1 MKIKYNAP
9 VILTFA
15 LVSAGVLV
23 VAQILGPQFV
33 ARFFSVPGYTQRIRL
48 LSPEAFR
55 LITHV
60 IGHGSW
66 LHLMSNFAFV
76 LLIGPILEE
85 KYGSGPLFVMMLVTA
100 LATGILNMLF
110 FPTGLLGA
118 SGIVFMLILLISFT
132 NIREGEIPLTF
143 ILVVL
148 LFLVK
153 EILNIFENNNISEFA
168 HIVGGIS
175 GALFGFL
182 FRGRRTSPEGT
193 PENPADHS

>member
-1 MKIKYNAP
+1 VKIKYNAP
-9 VILTFA
+9 VILTFTLA
-15 LVSAGVLV
+15 STAVLV
-23 VAQILGPQFV
+23 VAQILGQDFV
-33 ARFFSVPGYTQRIRL
+33 IRYFSVPGSTQGIRL
-48 LSPEAFR
+48 FSASAFR

-60 IGHGSW
+60 MGHVGW
-66 LHLMSNFAFV
+66 IHLMGNFAFV

-85 KYGSGPLFVMMLVTA
+85 KYGSGPLLAMMFITA
-100 LATGILNMLF
+100 IVTGILNIVL

-118 SGIVFMLILLISFT
+118 SGIVFMFILLISFT

-153 EILNIFENNNISEFA
+153 EILNMFENNSISEFA
-168 HIVGGIS
+168 HIAGGIC

-182 FRGRRTSPEGT
+182 LRKREGQQS
-193 PENPADHS
+193 A

>member
-9 VILTFA
+9 VILTFTLA
-15 LVSAGVLV
+15 STAVLV
-23 VAQILGPQFV
+23 IAQIVGPQFV
-33 ARFFSVPGYTQRIRL
+33 IRYFSVPGFTQRIRL
-48 LSPEAFR
+48 FSPGAFR

-66 LHLMSNFAFV
+66 AHLMGNFAFV

-85 KYGSGPLFVMMLVTA
+85 KYGSGPLFAMMFVTA
-100 LATGILNMLF
+100 LVTGILNLLLF
-110 FPTGLLGA
+110 PAGLLGA
-118 SGIVFMLILLISFT
+118 SGVVFMLILLISFT

-168 HIVGGIS
+168 HIMGGIC

-182 FRGRRTSPEGT
+182 FRRRGSPPQDDLDERS
-193 PENPADHS
+193 AR

>member
-33 ARFFSVPGYTQRIRL
+33 LQFFSVPGYTQRIRL

-100 LATGILNMLF
+100 LVTGILNMLL
-110 FPTGLLGA
+110 FPAGLLGA

-153 EILNIFENNNISEFA
+153 EILSMFESNNISEFA
-168 HIVGGIS
+168 HIVGGIC

-182 FRGRRTSPEGT
+182 FRGRTIPTADAPED
-193 PENPADHS
+193 PYDRP

>member
-15 LVSAGVLV
+15 LTSTAVLV
-23 VAQILGPQFV
+23 VAQIIGAQFV
-33 ARFFSVPGYTQRIRL
+33 IRYFSVPGYTQRIRL
-48 LSPEAFR
+48 LSPGAFR

-66 LHLMSNFAFV
+66 AHLMGNFAFV

-85 KYGSGPLFVMMLVTA
+85 RYGSGPLFVMMLVTA
-100 LATGILNMLF
+100 LATGILNMLL
-110 FPTGLLGA
+110 FPAGLLGA
-118 SGIVFMLILLISFT
+118 SGVVFMLILLISFT

-143 ILVVL
+143 IFVVL

-168 HIVGGIS
+168 HIVGGLC

-182 FRGRRTSPEGT
+182 FRRRA
-193 PENPADHS
+193 NPPQDDLGERSIP